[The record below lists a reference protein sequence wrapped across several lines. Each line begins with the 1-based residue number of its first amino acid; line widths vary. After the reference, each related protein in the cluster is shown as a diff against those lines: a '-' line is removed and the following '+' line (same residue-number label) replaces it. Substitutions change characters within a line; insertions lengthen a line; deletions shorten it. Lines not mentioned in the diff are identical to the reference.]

1 VLWKNSKILKTLFN
15 LLLIVGLN
23 NRASKKFQHHI
34 SVFDMYITD
43 NNADHP
49 Q

>member
-1 VLWKNSKILKTLFN
+1 MHFN

-23 NRASKKFQHHI
+23 NNTSKKFQHHI
-34 SVFDMYITD
+34 SVFSMYITH
-43 NNADHP
+43 NNAKHP